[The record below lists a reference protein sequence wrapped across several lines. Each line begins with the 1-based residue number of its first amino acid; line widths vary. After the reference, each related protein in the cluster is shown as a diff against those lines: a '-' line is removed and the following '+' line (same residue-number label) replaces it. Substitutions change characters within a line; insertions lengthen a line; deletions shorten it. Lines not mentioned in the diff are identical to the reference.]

1 MILNGRFGEIHDTAI
16 PASVDLLKDGGLIS
30 KQTPEITRP
39 LLTKLGIQAPKGTK
53 ILVNG
58 IEVKIGNTGIFQL
71 DQVVEITSLIF
82 PDGGDE
88 TVIIDYVY

>member
-30 KQTPEITRP
+30 KQTPESTRP

-58 IEVKIGNTGIFQL
+58 IEVKIGSTGIFQL